1 MKFNLKVILLM
12 GIFLIGGLM
21 VTKFLM
27 GPQEQ
32 RIEKVEEKAVGNF
45 ENFFKVHIHEIY
57 DEYQKDPEGA
67 MKKWMGQNVITIG
80 IFWQTRGENEILI
93 YPFPYVTTPIQVF
106 ASCPVKNKNLIS
118 KIRYGDRFMA
128 ITGRVNKIGV
138 FEGMTLPPAPTEFYK
153 FFELGLKD
161 CELLDRREISELK
174 ANFSK
179 ENWTLEIENYGY
191 YLEIW
196 VRNIKGVPA
205 GELDRWKIW
214 GMNPFERKL
223 KLDLR
228 ESILGGFK
236 RPGDYVLEIIDG
248 ESTIENPKVFKSWE
262 FKIP

>member
-1 MKFNLKVILLM
+1 MMKFNLKVILLI
-12 GIFLIGGLM
+12 GTFLIGGLM
-21 VTKFLM
+21 VMKFLI
-27 GPQEQ
+27 GLQGQ
-32 RIEKVEEKAVGNF
+32 GIKKVEEKAVGDFKNF
-45 ENFFKVHIHEIY
+45 SKVHIHEIY

-67 MKKWMGQNVITIG
+67 SKKWMGQNVITIG

-118 KIRYGDRFMA
+118 KIRYGDRFVA

-174 ANFSK
+174 TNFSK

-191 YLEIW
+191 SLEVW
-196 VRNIKGVPA
+196 LRKLEEVP
-205 GELDRWKIW
+205 GELNRWKIFS
-214 GMNPFERKL
+214 MNPFERKV
-223 KLDLR
+223 KLDAK

-248 ESTIENPKVFKSWE
+248 ESPIENPKVLKSWK